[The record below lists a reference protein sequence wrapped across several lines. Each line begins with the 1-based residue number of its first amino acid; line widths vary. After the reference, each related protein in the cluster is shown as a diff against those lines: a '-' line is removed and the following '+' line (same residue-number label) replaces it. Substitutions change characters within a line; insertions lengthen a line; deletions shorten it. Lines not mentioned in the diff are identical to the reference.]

1 MLHARLREVRK
12 RKGLTLQQVAERV
25 RPHGTTPQTIGRLE
39 TGARKLTIEWIEK
52 IAEAMEVDPA
62 ELLAVPGAGDVAI
75 TGIVALHG
83 RIDRQA
89 QPTEVLALRQLA
101 QDVIALKVEENL
113 GAYRAG
119 DVLLC
124 RPLEQT
130 DWDQALGREAYVE
143 EEEGFCYFGKLAR
156 IEEDGFGD
164 ILAPGPRAPVWRGR
178 RLRRIAPLQAVLRLV
193 A

>member
-12 RKGLTLQQVAERV
+12 RKGLTLQQVAERI

-39 TGARKLTIEWIEK
+39 TGARKLTIEWLQK

-62 ELLAVPGAGDVAI
+62 ELLAVPGAGDVEV

-83 RIDRQA
+83 RVDRGA
-89 QPTEVLALRQLA
+89 QLTEVVALRQLA
-101 QDVIALKVEENL
+101 QDAIALKVEENL

-124 RPLEQT
+124 RLLPEEEWEQ
-130 DWDQALGREAYVE
+130 AVGREAYVE

-156 IEEDGFGD
+156 LDATGRGD
-164 ILAPGPRAPVWRGR
+164 ILAPGTRAPVWRDR
-178 RLRRIAPLQAVLRLV
+178 QLRRIAPLRAVLRLV
-193 A
+193 E

>member
-1 MLHARLREVRK
+1 MLHARLRELRK
-12 RKGLTLQQVAERV
+12 RKGLTLQQVAARV

-52 IAEAMEVDPA
+52 IAEALEVDPA

-75 TGIVALHG
+75 TGSVTVHG
-83 RIDRQA
+83 RIDREA
-89 QPTEVLALRQLA
+89 QPMEVLALRRLS
-101 QDVIALKVEENL
+101 QDAIALKVEENL

-124 RPLEQT
+124 RPLDQA
-130 DWDQALGREAYVE
+130 DWHQALGREAYVE

-156 IEEDGFGD
+156 LDADGSSD
-164 ILAPGPRAPVWRGR
+164 ILAPGARAPIWRNR
-178 RLRRIAPLQAVLRLV
+178 RLVTVAPLQAVIRLV